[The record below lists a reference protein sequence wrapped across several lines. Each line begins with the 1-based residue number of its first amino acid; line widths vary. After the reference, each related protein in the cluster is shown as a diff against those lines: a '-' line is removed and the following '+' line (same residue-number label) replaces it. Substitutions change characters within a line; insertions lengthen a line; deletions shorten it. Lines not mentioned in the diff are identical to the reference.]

1 MIKSILI
8 IPIFFIIF
16 LAFSSCSKEKISS
29 NLYEE
34 SIASDLV
41 FYQNTDVIL
50 SPAGS
55 SPHGPFKLKFN
66 EKAKSQLGSDGKL
79 PDGATFKNGSLIVKE
94 IYSGSTLQL
103 IAVMKKNDSKYSGE
117 GWLWAEY
124 KPDGT
129 AVYNISDK
137 GKSCIACHSA
147 SINRDLTNS
156 FDLH

>member
-1 MIKSILI
+1 MLKSILF

-16 LAFSSCSKEKISS
+16 LAFSSCSKEKISN

-34 SIASDLV
+34 SIASDLA
-41 FYQNTDVIL
+41 FYQNNDVIL
-50 SPAGS
+50 TPAGS

-66 EKAKSQLGSDGKL
+66 EKVMSQLGSDGKL
-79 PDGATFKNGSLIVKE
+79 PEGATFKKGSLIVKE
-94 IYSGSTLQL
+94 VYSGSTLQL
-103 IAVMKKNDSKYSGE
+103 IAVMKKDDSKYSGE

-129 AVYNISDK
+129 AAYNISDK
-137 GKSCIACHSA
+137 GNSCIACHST
-147 SINRDLTNS
+147 SMNRDLTKS